1 MKVTVDLDY
10 MKQAFFEIGCDS
22 YFTDDG
28 LKALLDYYDE
38 DAEFDPEEICRYWTE
53 YGKDVDCSFDD
64 LIIDYVN
71 EYPRD
76 EWMEDN
82 GFTEDDLN
90 KMNTESRKEL
100 YIGSLLDRLHE
111 KTDVFVLP
119 NGNVIVFG
127 L

>member
-10 MKQAFFEIGCDS
+10 MKQALFEIGCDS

-28 LKALLDYYDE
+28 MKALLEHYDE
-38 DAEFDPEEICRYWTE
+38 DAEFDPTEICRDCTE
-53 YGKDVDCSFDD
+53 YGKNVDCSFDD

-82 GFTEDDLN
+82 GLTEDDLN
-90 KMNTESRKEL
+90 KMNTESRKDL
-100 YIGSLLDRLHE
+100 YIRSLLDRLRE
-111 KTDVFVLP
+111 KTDVLVLP